1 MPGEEKNPA
10 PPASPARG
18 QGPDRVAKTGEA
30 KRSQPAPKP
39 PLPESL
45 REPVDGF
52 LAYLQLERGL
62 SRNTTAAYQ
71 VDLLQFADVLVSLK
85 ITNWADVVGAHVS
98 DWLYGLS
105 RQGMATSS
113 MGRKLS
119 AVRMLARYLVKEA
132 VCKQDFTELVQG
144 PKTSR
149 RLPATLSETDM
160 ETLLAA
166 PVSGTAHGLRDRA
179 MLELFYSSGLRVSE
193 LAGLALQQ
201 IDLQQGFVRVFGKGA
216 KERVVPVGGSAA
228 LAVADYLAA
237 GRPGL
242 VKPRTGSALFL
253 SERGKAISR
262 KTIWALIKGYARKA
276 GLPKCVKPHLL
287 RHSFA
292 THLLAG
298 GADLRAI
305 QEMLGHADIG
315 TTQIYTA
322 VETTRLTD
330 LHSRYH
336 PRGR

>member
-1 MPGEEKNPA
+1 MPGEEK
-10 PPASPARG
+10 SV
-18 QGPDRVAKTGEA
+18 GPT
-30 KRSQPAPKP
+30 PKV

-62 SRNTTAAYQ
+62 SRNTTSAYQ
-71 VDLLQFADVLVSLK
+71 VDLLQFADLLVSLK
-85 ITNWADVVGAHVS
+85 VTNWATVAGGNVS

-105 RQGMATSS
+105 RQGIATSS
-113 MGRKLS
+113 MSRKLS
-119 AVRMLARYLVKEA
+119 AVRMLARYLVKEDI
-132 VCKQDFTELVQG
+132 CRQDFTELVQG
-144 PKTSR
+144 PKVTR
-149 RLPATLSETDM
+149 KLPPTLSVADM
-160 ETLLAA
+160 QKLLAA
-166 PVSGTAHGLRDRA
+166 PGSGTAQGLRDKA
-179 MLELFYSSGLRVSE
+179 ILELFYSSGLRVSE
-193 LAGLALQQ
+193 LAGLAMQQ
-201 IDLQQGFVRVFGKGA
+201 IDLQQGFVRVFGKGS
-216 KERVVPVGGSAA
+216 KERVVPVGTRAA
-228 LAVADYLAA
+228 EAVTTYMAA

-242 VKPRTGSALFL
+242 VKPKTGSAVFL
-253 SERGKAISR
+253 SERGQAISR

-276 GLPKCVKPHLL
+276 GLPKNVKPHLL

-322 VETTRLTD
+322 VETSRLTD
-330 LHSRYH
+330 QHSRYH